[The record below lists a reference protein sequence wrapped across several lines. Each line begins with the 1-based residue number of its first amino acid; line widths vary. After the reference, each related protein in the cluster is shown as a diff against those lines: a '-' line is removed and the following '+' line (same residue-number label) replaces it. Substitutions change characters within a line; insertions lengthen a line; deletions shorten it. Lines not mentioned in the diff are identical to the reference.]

1 MKQSKYVA
9 SGFPVVRITPLSAG
23 MAASAIM
30 FLLYFSLLSILQ
42 SPAHAIEQFAG
53 LWYWMVPLIIG
64 FGIQVGLFTKL
75 RKSGECVAAT
85 GGVSVTSMAAC
96 CAHHVADIV
105 PFLGL
110 SAAAVFLS
118 KYQTFFLALGVASNL
133 MGTTFM
139 LDRLKGS
146 GAIWPKLKKYD
157 TRSIFLVASALSL
170 FLVALAFFS
179 TQ

>member
-23 MAASAIM
+23 MAASVLM
-30 FLLYFSLLSILQ
+30 FLVYFSILSLLQ

-96 CAHHVADIV
+96 CAHHITDLV

-110 SAAAVFLS
+110 SAAALFLS
-118 KYQTFFLALGVASNL
+118 KYQTFFLVLGVASNL
-133 MGTTFM
+133 VGATFM

-146 GAIWPKLKKYD
+146 GALWPRLEKYD
-157 TRSIFLVASALSL
+157 TKAIFMVASAFSL
-170 FLVALAFFS
+170 FIVALAFFS
-179 TQ
+179 TI

>member
-1 MKQSKYVA
+1 MH
-9 SGFPVVRITPLSAG
+9 GFGFVKPVIAG
-23 MAASAIM
+23 AAASIAM
-30 FLLYFSLLSILQ
+30 FLVYFSILSILQ

-96 CAHHVADIV
+96 CAHHVADIL

-110 SAAAVFLS
+110 SAAALFLS
-118 KYQTFFLALGVASNL
+118 KYQTFFLAVGVASNL
-133 MGTTFM
+133 TGTTFM
-139 LDRLKGS
+139 LDRLKAS
-146 GAIWPKLKKYD
+146 GVGWQWLAKRD
-157 TRSIFLVASALSL
+157 TKRIFLTASAISL

-179 TQ
+179 TP

>member
-1 MKQSKYVA
+1 M
-9 SGFPVVRITPLSAG
+9 RITPLFAG
-23 MAASAIM
+23 VSASALM
-30 FLLYFSLLSILQ
+30 FALYFSILSILQ
-42 SPAHAIEQFAG
+42 SPVHAIEQFAG
-53 LWYWMVPLIIG
+53 LWYWMVPLIVG

-96 CAHHVADIV
+96 CAHHVADIL
-105 PFLGL
+105 PFFGL
-110 SAAAVFLS
+110 SAAALFLS

-139 LDRLKGS
+139 LDKLKGS
-146 GAIWPKLKKYD
+146 GAIWPQLKKYD
-157 TRSIFLVASALSL
+157 TQSIFMAASALSL

-179 TQ
+179 TP